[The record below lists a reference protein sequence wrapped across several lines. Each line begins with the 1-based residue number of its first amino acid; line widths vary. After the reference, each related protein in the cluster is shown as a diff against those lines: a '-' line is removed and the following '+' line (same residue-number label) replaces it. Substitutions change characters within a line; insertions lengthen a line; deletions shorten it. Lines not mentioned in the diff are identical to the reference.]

1 MRHICIEDQIADQL
15 KDICNH
21 KATYVIRFNYG
32 SIEVEEVH
40 EDKPKT
46 DSTHPSIF
54 DGDMEV

>member
-1 MRHICIEDQIADQL
+1 MRPICIEDQIADQL

-40 EDKPKT
+40 DDVPKT
-46 DSTHPSIF
+46 DSKYPSIF
-54 DGDMEV
+54 DSSEER

>member
-21 KATYVIRFNYG
+21 KATYVVRFNYG

-40 EDKPKT
+40 EDRPKT
-46 DSTHPSIF
+46 NDKYPSIF
-54 DGDMEV
+54 DSSKE